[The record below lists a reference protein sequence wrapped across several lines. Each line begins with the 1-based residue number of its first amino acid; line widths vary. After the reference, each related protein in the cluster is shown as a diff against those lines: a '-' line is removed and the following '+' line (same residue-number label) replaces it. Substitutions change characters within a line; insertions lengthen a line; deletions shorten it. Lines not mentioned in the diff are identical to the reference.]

1 MKGAEMFLKIL
12 SKLTNKKTPLTNWEL
27 VDYEINKEN
36 NKKYITIDSPNIKG
50 EYIIYINC

>member
-1 MKGAEMFLKIL
+1 MKGSGIFLKIL
-12 SKLTNKKTPLTNWEL
+12 SKLTDKKTPLTNWEL